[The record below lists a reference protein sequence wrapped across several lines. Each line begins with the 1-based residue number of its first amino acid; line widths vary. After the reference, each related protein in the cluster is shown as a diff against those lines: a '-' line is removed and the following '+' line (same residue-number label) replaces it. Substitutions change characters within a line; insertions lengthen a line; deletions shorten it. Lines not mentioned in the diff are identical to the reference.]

1 MNAISVSRRRL
12 AEKDA
17 AAGYDVDGC
26 VRSWGRRGIL
36 SGGLVGFVL
45 GAIFVANPITTG
57 VLTFGIVG
65 ALIVRATECAVV
77 AGGFGVLVAAL

>member
-1 MNAISVSRRRL
+1 L

-17 AAGYDVDGC
+17 AAGYDDDGC

-36 SGGLVGFVL
+36 SGGLTGFVL

-57 VLTFGIVG
+57 VFTFGIVG